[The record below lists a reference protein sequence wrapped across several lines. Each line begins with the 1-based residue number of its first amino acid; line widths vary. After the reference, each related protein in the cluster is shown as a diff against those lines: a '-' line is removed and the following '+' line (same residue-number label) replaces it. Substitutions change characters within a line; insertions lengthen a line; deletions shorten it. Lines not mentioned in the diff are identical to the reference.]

1 MTVLFF
7 ALSGLDIL
15 DALDK
20 VNSDRQSM
28 INWIYSLQVLPNST
42 GNDTFLWLYYANITL
57 LLRIVVIVW
66 VGDVVVVYWFLI
78 VQSYIYVWLFLHQLF
93 LQLEEIKW
101 FFANFG
107 KINCKFGQINN
118 YSLL

>member
-42 GNDTFLWLYYANITL
+42 GNDTFL
-57 LLRIVVIVW
+57 
-66 VGDVVVVYWFLI
+66 
-78 VQSYIYVWLFLHQLF
+78 
-93 LQLEEIKW
+93 
-101 FFANFG
+101 
-107 KINCKFGQINN
+107 
-118 YSLL
+118 